1 MLRDKPLTAAEVLQ
15 LLATEAAKVRKED
28 EELGLPERL
37 PGLRPIYAIADKQPN
52 DGGLHFTVAV
62 TGEDFGGPARLPV
75 RLTPDA
81 LRDPFVVTSA
91 FGFARVNLLRVI
103 SARFAGQELSGTGS

>member
-1 MLRDKPLTAAEVLQ
+1 MLREKPLTAAEVLQ

-28 EELGLPERL
+28 EELGLPPQE
-37 PGLRPIYAIADKQPN
+37 PGFRPIYAVADKHPN

-62 TGEDFGGPARLPV
+62 TGEDFGGPAQLPV
-75 RLTPDA
+75 RLTPDG

-91 FGFARVNLLRVI
+91 FGFARANLLRII
-103 SARFAGQELSGTGS
+103 SARFAGKEHSGTGS